1 MCCKYDFG
9 GKFVAVSDMK
19 HGGSDELSYFEAR
32 ILRELNAVED
42 EIRRLQAEAVVL
54 RRQLGKAQA
63 ERLGLQHATR
73 KNSMDRVLVENS
85 VIEQLRETS
94 PLSTKILLRR
104 ARLSVPQLKENTF
117 RTHLHRMKKRDLI
130 RTAKKAGEWQL
141 PPEPNP
147 SPSPYENVLISL
159 LHRKKQ

>member
-1 MCCKYDFG
+1 
-9 GKFVAVSDMK
+9 MK
-19 HGGSDELSYFEAR
+19 HNDNDELSYFEAR
-32 ILRELNAVED
+32 ISRDLNAVED

-54 RRQLGKAQA
+54 RRQLGRAQA

-94 PLSTKILLRR
+94 PLNTKTLFRK

-117 RTHLHRMKKRDLI
+117 RTYLYRMKKRDLI
-130 RTAKKAGEWQL
+130 RTAKKAGQWQL
-141 PPEPNP
+141 PPPPNP
-147 SPSPYENVLISL
+147 SPSPYENILISL